1 MLTAII
7 AFALGVFFA
16 PVIKP
21 LLRPILVEIIKL
33 ALLTSEEVKRM
44 SAQVKEDIEDAAA
57 EASAQHASAKQRE
70 NTDAGTPA
78 SATATAPDPE
88 SMPS

>member
-1 MLTAII
+1 MITAII

-21 LLRPILVEIIKL
+21 LLRPLLVEIIKL
-33 ALLTSEEVKRM
+33 TLVTADEVKRL

-57 EASAQHASAKQRE
+57 EANAQRTAAAAQKATASA
-70 NTDAGTPA
+70 NAPA
-78 SATATAPDPE
+78 APPE
-88 SMPS
+88 SKT